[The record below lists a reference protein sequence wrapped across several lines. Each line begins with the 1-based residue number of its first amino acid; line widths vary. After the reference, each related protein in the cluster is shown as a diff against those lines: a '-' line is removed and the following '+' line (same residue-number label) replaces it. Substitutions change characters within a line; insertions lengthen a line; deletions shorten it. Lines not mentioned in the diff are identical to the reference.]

1 MLASIAVISAIQHRF
16 NLPAI
21 ADAAKKL
28 RCHEDELIRAMQPSG
43 LTIADLLGRPARAQN
58 GGA

>member
-1 MLASIAVISAIQHRF
+1 MLASIAVISAITHRF

-28 RCHEDELIRAMQPSG
+28 RCHEDELIRAMQPG
-43 LTIADLLGRPARAQN
+43 PTWPQLVARLTRT
-58 GGA
+58 